1 MAISIVGLFA
11 LMLMGAVG
19 IACVLL
25 LVRAFSPGE
34 RTPREHAQMPHRQR
48 SGAGP
53 VVALLLA
60 GIVLLGLLLVGSWST
75 VARHETARTVTQT
88 ATHVSAD
95 MDSQRA
101 GGRSERIETV
111 SREAVPEDGRADVD
125 VVREDGAVDDPG
137 LPEWTKT
144 PERTLVEGQVPTVR
158 RVVQSGLYATQ
169 EEATRAAALQVQR
182 ELRARLSESY
192 PQFASWNIP
201 ATTVETYSI
210 KQRYAEERE
219 TQFGEFREPM
229 YQVWLQYEDSPHV
242 RDPIIAEWERSAVA
256 GRSQLFVVGA
266 GLLALL
272 LGTVSA
278 GTRTMM
284 APRGKRGRAG
294 FATVALGTAA
304 GLAAALLFVA

>member
-34 RTPREHAQMPHRQR
+34 RSPREHAQLPHRQR

-53 VVALLLA
+53 AVALLLA
-60 GIVLLGLLLVGSWST
+60 GGIVLLGLIAVRSWST
-75 VARHETARTVTQT
+75 VARHESARAV
-88 ATHVSAD
+88 ARVSAD
-95 MDSQRA
+95 MDSRQA
-101 GGRSERIETV
+101 GIRSERIETV
-111 SREAVPEDGRADVD
+111 SREAVPEDGQANVD
-125 VVREDGAVDDPG
+125 LVREDGAVDQSD
-137 LPEWTKT
+137 LPAWTKT

-182 ELRARLSESY
+182 ELRDRLSESY
-192 PQFASWNIP
+192 PQFASWTIP

-210 KQRYAEERE
+210 KQRYVEERE

-278 GTRTMM
+278 GTRAMM